1 MRTVGETR
9 AWALG
14 ELKRAGIDA
23 PALTADLLT
32 GFALGWDR
40 VRILSHP
47 EQEIDDAARELV
59 RDLVRRR
66 AGGEPLQYLTGEQE
80 FYGLAFRVTPAV
92 LVPRPETEFL
102 VEQAI
107 ALMRRRASAGVRF
120 ADIGTGSGCIA
131 VSVARHVPG
140 ALGWAVDISAAAL
153 AVARE
158 NARRHGVADR
168 IRFVRSDFLACFP
181 EKPCLD
187 FVLCN
192 PPYVALDDYD
202 SLPPEVKNH
211 EPHEALF
218 GGPTGMDPV
227 RRLVPE
233 AAARLA
239 AGGSL
244 LLEAGAGQAEE
255 IARLMED
262 EGLSLHPVVNDL
274 QGIPRCLIGTRDSGR
289 NDG

>member
-181 EKPCLD
+181 EKPCVD

-255 IARLMED
+255 IARLMEN

>member
-32 GFALGWDR
+32 GCALGWDR

-255 IARLMED
+255 IARLMEN

>member
-131 VSVARHVPG
+131 VSAARHVPG

-255 IARLMED
+255 IARLMEN

>member
-255 IARLMED
+255 IARLMEN